1 MILATRVS
9 RAFFTIAGF
18 CHFMDTSA
26 REGQKSEEEIRQIHR
41 ELVAAR
47 DHLQELEQKS
57 RKALAEQPELECR
70 VEELRRRLAELREEN
85 AEDHRRIEEMR
96 SERVKLSQI
105 TQHLKGLESHFVSLN
120 ASFGAANVPNLKKED
135 EEKVL
140 TLLGDVISR
149 VSCEHGV
156 FREDE
161 CERMINA
168 LQDENDELDRQLAVL
183 EQIEA
188 NNWDRDNT
196 LEVTI
201 DDFCEQF
208 PQRELPKRN
217 RLSEIQLPR
226 ASDEHK
232 VSEVVNKVELPKA
245 PNIVELRRNLAS
257 GIKELKEKRQR
268 EIAAYQ
274 DQLEYLETLKELL
287 QRQQNGKSFD
297 AGRFQAQMS
306 KRIRMLGQ
314 IETMAPIQ
322 LPEGGASESDPAQLL
337 AAQFAALY
345 EELKQNTHNGC
356 SVADLEFAAKEA
368 LAPPKGGIPND
379 PNHVVSPT
387 ASHQLAVFAKELR
400 EVSETVKNFVPI
412 QAVQKLVAS
421 LRAALAAVPLE
432 GATETHPSVS
442 VASIARSS
450 VRSGGQKVPEPE
462 YLREFREAVAAKMP
476 ANFASRLDQIEG
488 KAPELEVSVP
498 HTSDVA
504 IDENTGP
511 DYTADINAL
520 LRVFVGLELPLTPT
534 LPQKPTDPEK
544 ERERIDTSPVTDA
557 LTKALDPAQA
567 RARFLRSE
575 ITELER
581 NLAELVGTDSTTED
595 VEEVRDATLESLRAE
610 IQRIKDMEVQY
621 KQKISTLRELDDQ
634 KKQLTQQNA
643 DLEAEI
649 NAAGDIEQ
657 ELEDKEKELG
667 QKRDE
672 LARRR
677 ADFEEEQKLR
687 LQLMQLN
694 AA

>member
-1 MILATRVS
+1 
-9 RAFFTIAGF
+9 
-18 CHFMDTSA
+18 MDTSA

-47 DHLQELEQKS
+47 DNLQELEQKS
-57 RKALAEQPELECR
+57 RKAQAEQPELECR
-70 VEELRRRLAELREEN
+70 VDKLRRRLSEIREEN

-96 SERVKLSQI
+96 SERAKLSQI
-105 TQHLKGLESHFVSLN
+105 TQHLKGLEAHFVSLN
-120 ASFGAANVPNLKKED
+120 TSFGAANVPNLKKED

-140 TLLGDVISR
+140 SLLDDVISR
-149 VSCEHGV
+149 VSREHGV

-161 CERMINA
+161 CEQTINA
-168 LQDENDELDRQLAVL
+168 LQEENDEVDRQLQVL
-183 EQIEA
+183 EQIEG

-208 PQRELPKRN
+208 PQRELHKGN
-217 RLSEIQLPR
+217 GLSEIQVPR

-337 AAQFAALY
+337 AAQFTALY

-356 SVADLEFAAKEA
+356 SVADLEYAAKQTLE
-368 LAPPKGGIPND
+368 PPKGVIPND

-387 ASHQLAVFAKELR
+387 ASHQLAVFTQELR
-400 EVSETVKNFVPI
+400 ELSDTVRNFVPI

-421 LRAALAAVPLE
+421 LRAALEAVPLE
-432 GATETHPSVS
+432 GANEPSTSIS
-442 VASIARSS
+442 VASVASS
-450 VRSGGQKVPEPE
+450 VHIGGQKATEPE
-462 YLREFREAVAAKMP
+462 YLREFRESVAAKVP
-476 ANFASRLDQIEG
+476 AKFASRLYQIDG
-488 KAPELEVSVP
+488 KVPELEVP
-498 HTSDVA
+498 APPPSDVTV
-504 IDENTGP
+504 DENSGP
-511 DYTADINAL
+511 DYTAEINAL
-520 LRVFVGLELPLTPT
+520 LRVFAALELPATPT
-534 LPQKPTDPEK
+534 LPQTPTEHEK
-544 ERERIDTSPVTDA
+544 QGGSIDTSPVTDA
-557 LTKALDPAQA
+557 LTRALDPAQVK
-567 RARFLRSE
+567 ARFLRSE

-581 NLAELVGTDSTTED
+581 NLAELVGTESTPED
-595 VEEVRDATLESLRAE
+595 VEEVTDATLASLRAE
-610 IQRIKDMEVQY
+610 IQRIKDTEVQY

-634 KKQLTQQNA
+634 KKQLTKQNA

-649 NAAGDIEQ
+649 NAEGDIDQ
-657 ELEDKEKELG
+657 ELEEKEKELG

-677 ADFEEEQKLR
+677 SDFEEEQKLR
-687 LQLMQLN
+687 IQLMQLK
-694 AA
+694 A